1 MKEKID
7 YKSPS
12 NVNTVITD
20 GMVAVRSSLKEKKS
34 YLCII
39 CRHILIKIL
48 KLANYRLDLFDI
60 YVSPSINDIKRKSR
74 GDRDRENI
82 YNYDIQH
89 SLLADFTELLNPSDF
104 KTQFLRFLFKEY
116 EDLVYGPIIGEK
128 VLYRLMDNEYKSL
141 IKTISF
147 HLKRDMSCMVTIL
160 KLIPVSCSM

>member
-1 MKEKID
+1 MLYCNYRWNGCCKI
-7 YKSPS
+7 
-12 NVNTVITD
+12 IT
-20 GMVAVRSSLKEKKS
+20 KKKS
-34 YLCII
+34 RTFASFADIFNQDSKTCQLSL
-39 CRHILIKIL
+39 RFM
-48 KLANYRLDLFDI
+48 FDI
-60 YVSPSINDIKRKSR
+60 YKSPSINDIKRKSR

-89 SLLADFTELLNPSDF
+89 ILLADFTELLNPSDF

-141 IKTISF
+141 IKTICC